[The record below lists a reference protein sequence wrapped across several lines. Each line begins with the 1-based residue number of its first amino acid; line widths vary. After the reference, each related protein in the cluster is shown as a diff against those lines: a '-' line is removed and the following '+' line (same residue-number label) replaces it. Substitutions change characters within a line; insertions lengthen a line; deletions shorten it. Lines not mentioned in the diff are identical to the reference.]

1 MPIELRCAI
10 AVALALALPTA
21 TAQAA
26 SPVLL
31 GEGNEPG
38 VAVDAAGTAYVAWVG
53 NGADPTSLNFCRLP
67 RGAKACDLSGQIT
80 VPGTSL
86 TRPFVTVSG
95 GLVSVFT
102 YRYGLTGGSR
112 FSAVYLLRS
121 PDGGVTF
128 DAGTQV
134 GTVAFYDA
142 IQGPG
147 NTVSLIANNSS
158 IFQNVAADG
167 SGLETLEAHL
177 ADDHP
182 YNPSV
187 GLIDAATPIAAFAN
201 GSSNAQFR
209 RYDGS
214 GTLND
219 ATNWTPA
226 QDFSPYAAYL
236 RFASGPS
243 GLFLQSD
250 NAAGNIVVQKF
261 DGAGFTAPVAIPNNA
276 HELTGGSKDMFQDA
290 AGRLHVI
297 WPFGD
302 AVGNHIGYA
311 TSDDGTKWATATLES
326 GPDPGNVAQNAGEMR
341 IGIAPDHRGVTV
353 WQSGESPRKIYALA
367 IGPAAVAPPTI
378 GKTAN
383 AALVKGTVK
392 VKLKGTG
399 KFVPLTADRP
409 VPLGS
414 TFDTTKGTVALDTAA
429 GAGKPLQH
437 GEFNGGLFTV
447 TQSRKNPLTTLSM
460 TGAALNK
467 CGRPVPRGGAAK
479 KRSRT
484 LFSSVKGRFRT
495 RGRNSAATVRGTKWT
510 MTDSCA
516 GTLTIVKQGSVLV
529 RDFSLRKNRLLK
541 SGQRYLARPP
551 RRHERRGNR

>member
-1 MPIELRCAI
+1 M
-10 AVALALALPTA
+10 LALAVPTA
-21 TAQAA
+21 KAQAA
-26 SPVLL
+26 SRVLL
-31 GEGNEPG
+31 GEGNQPG
-38 VAVDAAGTAYVAWVG
+38 VAVDSAGTAYVAWVG

-67 RGAKACDLSGQIT
+67 RGAAACDASGQIT

-95 GLVSVFT
+95 GVVRVFT
-102 YRYGLTGGSR
+102 YRYGLTGPR
-112 FSAVYLLRS
+112 FAAVYMFGS
-121 PDGGVTF
+121 SNGGVTF

-134 GTVAFYDA
+134 GTVAFEDA
-142 IQGPG
+142 IQGPS
-147 NTVSLIANNSS
+147 NTVSLIAGNSS
-158 IFQNVAADG
+158 IFQNVPGDG
-167 SGLETLEAHL
+167 SGMETLETHL

-187 GLIDAATPIAAFAN
+187 GLIDAGTPIAAFAN

-214 GTLND
+214 GSLND
-219 ATNWTPA
+219 ASNWTPA
-226 QDFSPYAAYL
+226 QDFSAYAAYL

-250 NAAGNIVVQKF
+250 NADGKIVVQKF
-261 DGAGFTAPVAIPNNA
+261 GGSGFAAPVPIPGQA

-290 AGRLHVI
+290 SGRLHVV

-302 AVGNHIGYA
+302 ASGNHLGYA
-311 TSDDGTKWATATLES
+311 TSDDGKGWSTTMLES
-326 GPDPGNVAQNAGEMR
+326 GPDPGNVAQNAGAMR
-341 IGIAPDHRGVTV
+341 LAIAPDHLGVTV
-353 WQSGESPRKIYALA
+353 WQSGESPRKVYALA
-367 IGPAAVAPPTI
+367 IGPAAVAPPKI
-378 GKTAN
+378 GRTAN
-383 AALVKGTVK
+383 AAVVKGTVK
-392 VKLKGTG
+392 VKIKGTG
-399 KFVPLTADRP
+399 KFVPLDAGRQ
-409 VPLGS
+409 VPFGS

-447 TQSRKNPLTTLSM
+447 KQSRKNPLTTLSM

-479 KRSRT
+479 QRSRR

-495 RGRNSAATVRGTKWT
+495 RGRNSAATVRGTQWT
-510 MTDSCA
+510 MTDSCV
-516 GTLTIVKQGSVLV
+516 GTLTIVKQGSVVV
-529 RDFSLRKNRLLK
+529 RDFTLRKNRVLK

-551 RRHERRGNR
+551 RRERRGNR